1 MGIREAEVLGM
12 VEVLGVV
19 EVTDK
24 TKVLGM
30 VEVLVE
36 VEGLLNEQIA
46 DMLKGME
53 KGVEEQSVVGLG

>member
-1 MGIREAEVLGM
+1 M